1 MFASTHDHDPF
12 RRSVSEEE
20 VMHEIMEI
28 REKGT
33 RQYVAF
39 RMSRVRRGEVIT
51 TRQCYGI
58 KFKKYLVSK
67 VDTYIQVRVAWL

>member
-28 REKGT
+28 RENGT

-39 RMSRVRRGEVIT
+39 RTSRVRRGEVIA
-51 TRQCYGI
+51 TRQCYGV
-58 KFKKYLVSK
+58 KLQKYLVTK
-67 VDTYIQVRVAWL
+67 VDTYI